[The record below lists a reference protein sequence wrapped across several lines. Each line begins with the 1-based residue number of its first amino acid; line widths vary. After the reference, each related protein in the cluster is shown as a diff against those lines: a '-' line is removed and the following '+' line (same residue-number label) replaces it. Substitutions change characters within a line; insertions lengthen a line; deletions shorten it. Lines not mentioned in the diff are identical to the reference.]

1 MKNVMKKIAD
11 NTWILLQN
19 GDRTALINL
28 IDDKPTVIGNL
39 SRKDF
44 STLDQLTEF
53 LGGVTYEE
61 IEQHVEKEEGNIEG
75 YPIRHSE
82 FFDVMT
88 DPVPS
93 YTKTDRSRLRYA
105 AGYYMIKFPQGW
117 TAGFCPKL
125 STLVEYEYQ
134 GPYMTKL
141 EMQHAISSKNREIK
155 I

>member
-1 MKNVMKKIAD
+1 MKKIAD
-11 NTWILLQN
+11 NTWILLQDGN
-19 GDRTALINL
+19 RTALINEFEGKIFVL
-28 IDDKPTVIGNL
+28 GNL
-39 SRKDF
+39 PQKEFTDIDK
-44 STLDQLTEF
+44 LKIF
-53 LGGVTYEE
+53 LGNVSFEE
-61 IEQHVEKEEGNIEG
+61 IEQPVEKEEGNIDG
-75 YPIRHSE
+75 FPIRHSD
-82 FFDVMT
+82 FFNVMT

-93 YTKTDRSRLRYA
+93 YTKTDRSQLRYA

-141 EMQHAISSKNREIK
+141 EMQHAISTKNREIK